1 MAAVTHYNNNRMPQ
15 FETATLWF
23 VLTLIDGDIL
33 RVRTLTKS
41 RMVAIESMINNAEN
55 DIDLQNTWYK
65 LVRYDY
71 FGDAVG
77 AGSTLR
83 VVLNLVS
90 ETAVLEELKVEGV
103 YPTQDVLPQHV
114 DDNEDDY
121 WIEDI
126 TLV

>member
-1 MAAVTHYNNNRMPQ
+1 MPQ

-23 VLTLIDGDIL
+23 VLTLMDGDIL

-41 RMVAIESMINNAEN
+41 RMVAIESMVNNAEN

-77 AGSTLR
+77 AGSTVR
-83 VVLNLVS
+83 VVINLVS
-90 ETAVLEELKVEGV
+90 ETAVLDELKVEGV
-103 YPTQDVLPQHV
+103 YATQDPLPQHI